1 MGTWSAAVAMVVV
14 YIDDPLVDWPAYA
27 WWLGIVA
34 VAAWPLL
41 AHCRP
46 TGSAGGS
53 PKESPQ
59 SIEDQAT
66 GAADAQEK
74 GMCKQSGSTHRP

>member
-27 WWLGIVA
+27 WWLGMAA
-34 VAAWPLL
+34 VAAWPVLALVLVPVL

-46 TGSAGGS
+46 
-53 PKESPQ
+53 
-59 SIEDQAT
+59 
-66 GAADAQEK
+66 ADALGYEAAPMASSPDESSDSMQA
-74 GMCKQSGSTHRP
+74 P

>member
-27 WWLGIVA
+27 RWLGIMV
-34 VAAWPLL
+34 VAAWPVL

-46 TGSAGGS
+46 TGIAGGS
-53 PKESPQ
+53 PKEPPHST
-59 SIEDQAT
+59 EEHAT
-66 GAADAQEK
+66 AVADAQEK
-74 GMCKQSGSTHRP
+74 GMFKWSVSTHRP